1 MKTPVLECR
10 NVTRNYKVGETTV
23 EALRGIDLKI
33 YPGTYNILFGPS
45 GCGKS
50 TLLSLLAGLDVPSTG
65 EVLVRGESLTGLSV
79 DQLAKYRNK
88 KVGMVFQSFNLLPSI
103 KIWENVALAYMFAGV
118 GIRLRRSRAYK
129 LLEMVHMEK
138 YADRLPHQLSGGQQ
152 QKVAIV
158 RALMS
163 NPWILLIDEP
173 TGNLDSTSADEVME
187 FIKLL
192 NEKSHRTILL
202 VTHNN
207 EYIKY

>member
-1 MKTPVLECR
+1 
-10 NVTRNYKVGETTV
+10 
-23 EALRGIDLKI
+23 
-33 YPGTYNILFGPS
+33 
-45 GCGKS
+45 
-50 TLLSLLAGLDVPSTG
+50 
-65 EVLVRGESLTGLSV
+65 
-79 DQLAKYRNK
+79 
-88 KVGMVFQSFNLLPSI
+88 
-103 KIWENVALAYMFAGV
+103 
-118 GIRLRRSRAYK
+118 
-129 LLEMVHMEK
+129 MEK

-207 EYIKY
+207 EYLKYAQRVIKMRDGRVVSSTGVEMSEELETPKHDEFSEEALANLV